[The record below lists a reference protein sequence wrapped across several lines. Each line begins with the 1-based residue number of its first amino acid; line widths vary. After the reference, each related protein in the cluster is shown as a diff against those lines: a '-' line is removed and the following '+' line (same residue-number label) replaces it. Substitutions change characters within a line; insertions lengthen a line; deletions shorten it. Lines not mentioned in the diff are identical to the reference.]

1 MDPTDPMSPGAGGSR
16 LRDVGRTVTSEAAG
30 HIDRLK
36 KSERTKA
43 VVDKT
48 VDWTAQAL
56 EDPSATAERLK
67 EQAKRLWQEDEKVV
81 AVRERTKEMLNNA
94 LHDEEKMQKVRRRP
108 PRTRERST
116 RRACPT
122 VAKPFSFRVRPSP
135 DARDARL
142 RARTRG
148 TRARTRHRPTRPE
161 PFVATRP
168 IAAVPLLRERPT
180 DVRFDHHP
188 VARSP
193 LPRDLFVRDRDPA
206 QARGVSSRVFGIVER
221 LASKNNSKVSETF
234 GVAAHKLKGLVAS
247 ETDNEALLANGKEVA
262 VDAWRALRD
271 GVSGD
276 GGALGDIRTTT
287 SRIMHRLKDVM
298 KQLQE
303 DKMEAEKRR
312 EAQIAHA
319 DAAEAEAFSR
329 AKNAGADDESAAAAA
344 AAARELT
351 GHVTFTTGPDGK
363 LVCSTSEAEGD
374 DARLGKLA
382 REGKSVWEEV
392 RADEKV
398 QRLIREEIAPGFENL
413 IRASVEVICDLM
425 STLEL
430 PRVDGIYDSPLGSVC
445 YHVDDLAFSEFV
457 VAKDGL
463 RVANQT
469 GENGERAGFGSTVS
483 IEGIRTKM
491 RDIKFAY
498 CEHPK
503 NWGVVD
509 GEGLCTVKVDG
520 ARVGI
525 SYDIVVNTPEL
536 MRLVNQS
543 VELSKDEAR
552 VGALREKVKAKFA
565 RGSNPGGSL
574 RDGDDRDAAENPAS
588 RRASIDSFH
597 SAGSAEA
604 SSPSPARATPA
615 ARAAHADADAALDAA
630 FGGGVFGG
638 DGEEDDDD
646 DEFEAADNENDAGG
660 GWGWGVDAF
669 WGGSSPSR
677 EDAVAAAARVEELSV
692 PLTAAQKE
700 KLERHR
706 AMLRELLGEEF
717 VVTEPVV
724 ELRVHATSIHV
735 GQLDVEIGGTSAAWL
750 YNMIAL
756 VLTQQLRG
764 TIEERIN
771 NLTVRQLG
779 KLSGTVEA
787 YSAGLIKVTVV
798 RDHDSDEE
806 EPEQSML
813 GSWVSGGGLG
823 KLRRDCGEWGRG
835 WQCSHWEPGGVIRR
849 TPSARGEIMKADGS
863 RELAPMDAMEAL
875 ALQTR
880 EEEEHSSEEE
890 DGGLSGAAAG
900 SVF

>member
-1 MDPTDPMSPGAGGSR
+1 M
-16 LRDVGRTVTSEAAG
+16 
-30 HIDRLK
+30 
-36 KSERTKA
+36 
-43 VVDKT
+43 
-48 VDWTAQAL
+48 
-56 EDPSATAERLK
+56 
-67 EQAKRLWQEDEKVV
+67 
-81 AVRERTKEMLNNA
+81 
-94 LHDEEKMQKVRRRP
+94 
-108 PRTRERST
+108 
-116 RRACPT
+116 
-122 VAKPFSFRVRPSP
+122 
-135 DARDARL
+135 
-142 RARTRG
+142 
-148 TRARTRHRPTRPE
+148 
-161 PFVATRP
+161 
-168 IAAVPLLRERPT
+168 
-180 DVRFDHHP
+180 
-188 VARSP
+188 
-193 LPRDLFVRDRDPA
+193 
-206 QARGVSSRVFGIVER
+206 FGLVER
-221 LASKNNSKVSETF
+221 LASKSSGKVSETF
-234 GVAAHKLKGLVAS
+234 GVAAHRLKGLVAS
-247 ETDNEALLANGKEVA
+247 ERDNEALLENSKEVA
-262 VDAWRALRD
+262 RDVWQSLRE
-271 GVSGD
+271 GVSAE

-287 SRIMHRLKDVM
+287 TRIMHRLRDVM
-298 KQLQE
+298 KRLQE
-303 DKMEAEKRR
+303 DKLAAEKRR
-312 EAQIAHA
+312 EAQMAHA

-329 AKNAGADDESAAAAA
+329 AKKAGADDESAAAAA
-344 AAARELT
+344 AAARELS

-363 LVCSTSEAEGD
+363 LVVSTEAEGD
-374 DARLGKLA
+374 DARLGRLA
-382 REGKSVWEEV
+382 KEGKSVWDDV

-398 QRLIREEIAPGFENL
+398 QKLIREDIAPGFESL

-469 GENGERAGFGSTVS
+469 GEDGERAGFGSTVS
-483 IEGIRTKM
+483 VEGIRTKM
-491 RDIKFAY
+491 RDIRFAY

-525 SYDIVVNTPEL
+525 SYDVVVNTPEL
-536 MRLVNQS
+536 MRLVNKS

-552 VGALREKVKAKFA
+552 VGALREKVKERFA
-565 RGSNPGGSL
+565 RPS
-574 RDGDDRDAAENPAS
+574 DGDGRGAASNPAS

-597 SAGSAEA
+597 SAGSVENAEPA
-604 SSPSPARATPA
+604 SASRPA

-630 FGGGVFGG
+630 FGGGVFGSG
-638 DGEEDDDD
+638 GEADDDSREAEE
-646 DEFEAADNENDAGG
+646 DEFELAEDEGG
-660 GWGWGVDAF
+660 SWGWGVDAL
-669 WGGSSPSR
+669 WGGSSASPAAHD
-677 EDAVAAAARVEELSV
+677 DAVAAESRADEFSV
-692 PLTAAQKE
+692 PLTAEQKE

-724 ELRVHATSIHV
+724 ELRVHATSIAV

-764 TIEERIN
+764 TIEDRIN

-787 YSAGLIKVTVV
+787 FSAGLIKVAVV
-798 RDHDSDEE
+798 RDHDSDED

-835 WQCSHWEPGGVIRR
+835 WQCSHWEPGGVIKR
-849 TPSARGEIMKADGS
+849 TPSACGEIMQADGS
-863 RELAPMDAMEAL
+863 RVLAPADAMEAL
-875 ALQTR
+875 ALRTR
-880 EEEEHSSEEE
+880 TEEEYSSEEE

>member
-1 MDPTDPMSPGAGGSR
+1 M
-16 LRDVGRTVTSEAAG
+16 
-30 HIDRLK
+30 
-36 KSERTKA
+36 
-43 VVDKT
+43 
-48 VDWTAQAL
+48 
-56 EDPSATAERLK
+56 
-67 EQAKRLWQEDEKVV
+67 
-81 AVRERTKEMLNNA
+81 
-94 LHDEEKMQKVRRRP
+94 
-108 PRTRERST
+108 
-116 RRACPT
+116 
-122 VAKPFSFRVRPSP
+122 
-135 DARDARL
+135 
-142 RARTRG
+142 
-148 TRARTRHRPTRPE
+148 
-161 PFVATRP
+161 
-168 IAAVPLLRERPT
+168 
-180 DVRFDHHP
+180 
-188 VARSP
+188 
-193 LPRDLFVRDRDPA
+193 
-206 QARGVSSRVFGIVER
+206 FGLVER
-221 LASKNNSKVSETF
+221 LASKSSGKVSETF
-234 GVAAHKLKGLVAS
+234 GVAAHRLKGLVAS
-247 ETDNEALLANGKEVA
+247 ERDNEALLENSKEVA
-262 VDAWRALRD
+262 RDVWQSLRE
-271 GVSGD
+271 GVSAE

-287 SRIMHRLKDVM
+287 TRIMHRLRDVM
-298 KQLQE
+298 KRLQE
-303 DKMEAEKRR
+303 DKLAAEKRR
-312 EAQIAHA
+312 EAQMAHA

-329 AKNAGADDESAAAAA
+329 AKKAGADDESAAAAA
-344 AAARELT
+344 AAARELS

-363 LVCSTSEAEGD
+363 LVVSTEAEGD
-374 DARLGKLA
+374 DARLGRLA
-382 REGKSVWEEV
+382 KEGKSVWDDV

-398 QRLIREEIAPGFENL
+398 QKLIREDIAPGFESL

-469 GENGERAGFGSTVS
+469 GEDGERAGFGSTVS
-483 IEGIRTKM
+483 VEGIRTKM
-491 RDIKFAY
+491 RDIRFAY

-525 SYDIVVNTPEL
+525 SYDVVVNTPEL
-536 MRLVNQS
+536 MRLVNKS

-552 VGALREKVKAKFA
+552 VGALREKVKARFA
-565 RGSNPGGSL
+565 RPS
-574 RDGDDRDAAENPAS
+574 DGDGRGAASNPAS

-597 SAGSAEA
+597 SAGSVENAEPA
-604 SSPSPARATPA
+604 SASRPA

-630 FGGGVFGG
+630 FGGGVFGSG
-638 DGEEDDDD
+638 GEADDDSREAEE
-646 DEFEAADNENDAGG
+646 DEFELAEDEGG
-660 GWGWGVDAF
+660 SWGWGVDAL
-669 WGGSSPSR
+669 WGGSSASPAAHD
-677 EDAVAAAARVEELSV
+677 DAVAAESRADEFSV
-692 PLTAAQKE
+692 PLTAEQKE

-724 ELRVHATSIHV
+724 ELRVHATSIAV

-764 TIEERIN
+764 TIEDRIN

-787 YSAGLIKVTVV
+787 FSAGLIKVAVV
-798 RDHDSDEE
+798 RDHDSDED

-835 WQCSHWEPGGVIRR
+835 WQCSHWEPGGVIKR
-849 TPSARGEIMKADGS
+849 TPSACGEIMQADGS
-863 RELAPMDAMEAL
+863 RVLAPADAMEAL
-875 ALQTR
+875 ALRTR
-880 EEEEHSSEEE
+880 TEEEYSSEEE
-890 DGGLSGAAAG
+890 DGGLSGAAAS

>member
-1 MDPTDPMSPGAGGSR
+1 M
-16 LRDVGRTVTSEAAG
+16 
-30 HIDRLK
+30 
-36 KSERTKA
+36 
-43 VVDKT
+43 
-48 VDWTAQAL
+48 
-56 EDPSATAERLK
+56 
-67 EQAKRLWQEDEKVV
+67 
-81 AVRERTKEMLNNA
+81 
-94 LHDEEKMQKVRRRP
+94 
-108 PRTRERST
+108 
-116 RRACPT
+116 
-122 VAKPFSFRVRPSP
+122 
-135 DARDARL
+135 
-142 RARTRG
+142 
-148 TRARTRHRPTRPE
+148 
-161 PFVATRP
+161 
-168 IAAVPLLRERPT
+168 
-180 DVRFDHHP
+180 
-188 VARSP
+188 
-193 LPRDLFVRDRDPA
+193 
-206 QARGVSSRVFGIVER
+206 FGLVER
-221 LASKNNSKVSETF
+221 LASKNSGKVSETF
-234 GVAAHKLKGLVAS
+234 GVAAHRLKGLVAS
-247 ETDNEALLANGKEVA
+247 ETDNEALLENGAEVA
-262 VDAWRALRD
+262 RDAWRALRD
-271 GVSGD
+271 GVSKDG
-276 GGALGDIRTTT
+276 GGALGDIRATTT
-287 SRIMHRLKDVM
+287 RIMHRLRDVM

-303 DKMEAEKRR
+303 DKVAAEKRR
-312 EAQIAHA
+312 EAQMAHA

-363 LVCSTSEAEGD
+363 LVVSTEAEGD
-374 DARLGKLA
+374 DARLGRLA

-398 QRLIREEIAPGFENL
+398 QKLIREEIAPGFESL

-552 VGALREKVKAKFA
+552 VGALREKVKARFA
-565 RGSNPGGSL
+565 AGKGG
-574 RDGDDRDAAENPAS
+574 DGGDGRDAASNPAS

-604 SSPSPARATPA
+604 VEPVLPAEKHRKRPA
-615 ARAAHADADAALDAA
+615 GRAAHADADAALDAA
-630 FGGGVFGG
+630 FGGGIFGG
-638 DGEEDDDD
+638 GGEDDDD
-646 DEFEAADNENDAGG
+646 DDSRSREAEDDDFKPAEDEGG
-660 GWGWGVDAF
+660 SWGWGVDAL
-669 WGGSSPSR
+669 WGGTSPSQSSAR
-677 EDAVAAAARVEELSV
+677 EDAAATEARVEELSA
-692 PLTAAQKE
+692 PLTAEQKE

-706 AMLRELLGEEF
+706 AMLRELLGEAF
-717 VVTEPVV
+717 AVTEPVV
-724 ELRVHATSIHV
+724 ELRVHATSIAV

-787 YSAGLIKVTVV
+787 YSAGLIKVAVV
-798 RDHDSDEE
+798 RDRDSDEE

-835 WQCSHWEPGGVIRR
+835 WQCSHWEPGGIIKR

-863 RELAPMDAMEAL
+863 RELAPADAMEAL

-880 EEEEHSSEEE
+880 TEEEQSSGEE

>member
-1 MDPTDPMSPGAGGSR
+1 M
-16 LRDVGRTVTSEAAG
+16 TS
-30 HIDRLK
+30 
-36 KSERTKA
+36 S
-43 VVDKT
+43 
-48 VDWTAQAL
+48 
-56 EDPSATAERLK
+56 SAT
-67 EQAKRLWQEDEKVV
+67 
-81 AVRERTKEMLNNA
+81 
-94 LHDEEKMQKVRRRP
+94 
-108 PRTRERST
+108 
-116 RRACPT
+116 
-122 VAKPFSFRVRPSP
+122 
-135 DARDARL
+135 
-142 RARTRG
+142 
-148 TRARTRHRPTRPE
+148 
-161 PFVATRP
+161 
-168 IAAVPLLRERPT
+168 
-180 DVRFDHHP
+180 
-188 VARSP
+188 
-193 LPRDLFVRDRDPA
+193 A

-221 LASKNNSKVSETF
+221 LASKNNGKVSETF

-262 VDAWRALRD
+262 VDAWRALRE

-276 GGALGDIRTTT
+276 GGALGDIGTTT

-303 DKMEAEKRR
+303 DKVEAEKRR

-457 VAKDGL
+457 VKKDGL

-565 RGSNPGGSL
+565 RGSNPGGSG
-574 RDGDDRDAAENPAS
+574 DGNDRDAAENPAS

-604 SSPSPARATPA
+604 SPARATLA

-630 FGGGVFGG
+630 FGGGIFGG

-646 DEFEAADNENDAGG
+646 DDEFEAADHDNDTGG

-677 EDAVAAAARVEELSV
+677 EDAVAAAARAEELSV

-835 WQCSHWEPGGVIRR
+835 WQCSHWEPGGVIKR

-863 RELAPMDAMEAL
+863 RELAPIDAMEAL

-880 EEEEHSSEEE
+880 EEDEHSSEEE

>member
-1 MDPTDPMSPGAGGSR
+1 M
-16 LRDVGRTVTSEAAG
+16 
-30 HIDRLK
+30 
-36 KSERTKA
+36 
-43 VVDKT
+43 
-48 VDWTAQAL
+48 
-56 EDPSATAERLK
+56 
-67 EQAKRLWQEDEKVV
+67 
-81 AVRERTKEMLNNA
+81 
-94 LHDEEKMQKVRRRP
+94 
-108 PRTRERST
+108 
-116 RRACPT
+116 
-122 VAKPFSFRVRPSP
+122 
-135 DARDARL
+135 
-142 RARTRG
+142 
-148 TRARTRHRPTRPE
+148 
-161 PFVATRP
+161 
-168 IAAVPLLRERPT
+168 
-180 DVRFDHHP
+180 
-188 VARSP
+188 
-193 LPRDLFVRDRDPA
+193 
-206 QARGVSSRVFGIVER
+206 FGLVER
-221 LASKNNSKVSETF
+221 LASKGQGKVSETF
-234 GVAAHKLKGLVAS
+234 GSAAHRLKDLVAS
-247 ETDNEALLANGKEVA
+247 ETDNKALLENGKEVA
-262 VDAWRALRD
+262 QDVWRSLRE
-271 GVSGD
+271 GVGET
-276 GGALGDIRTTT
+276 GALGDIRETVT
-287 SRIMHRLKDVM
+287 RIMHRLKDVM

-303 DKMEAEKRR
+303 DKVEAEKRR

-329 AKNAGADDESAAAAA
+329 AKKAGADDETAAAAA

-363 LVCSTSEAEGD
+363 LVVSTEAEGD
-374 DARLGKLA
+374 DARLGRLA
-382 REGKSVWEEV
+382 REGRSVWEDV
-392 RADEKV
+392 RADDKV

-536 MRLVNQS
+536 MRLVNRS
-543 VELSKDEAR
+543 VELSKDEKR
-552 VGALREKVKAKFA
+552 VETLRDKVKAKFGGA
-565 RGSNPGGSL
+565 SGGSNSG
-574 RDGDDRDAAENPAS
+574 DGEFDESGNPAS

-597 SAGSAEA
+597 SAGSAETPTTGSAKKSA
-604 SSPSPARATPA
+604 SSKH
-615 ARAAHADADAALDAA
+615 AHADADAALDAA
-630 FGGGVFGG
+630 FGGGLFGVR
-638 DGEEDDDD
+638 DDDDSEDDDD
-646 DEFEAADNENDAGG
+646 FEAARENSNANDGSG
-660 GWGWGVDAF
+660 SWGWGVDAL
-669 WGGSSPSR
+669 WGGSSQTEPPPT
-677 EDAVAAAARVEELSV
+677 EDAVAAAARAEELSV
-692 PLTAAQKE
+692 PLTAVQKE

-717 VVTEPVV
+717 VVSEPVV
-724 ELRVHATSIHV
+724 ELRVHATSIAV

-779 KLSGTVEA
+779 RLSGTVEA

-798 RDHDSDEE
+798 RDGDSDED

-835 WQCSHWEPGGVIRR
+835 WQCSHWEPGGIIKR

-875 ALQTR
+875 ALQTKT
-880 EEEEHSSEEE
+880 EEEQSSEEE
-890 DGGLSGAAAG
+890 DGGLSGAAATQW
-900 SVF
+900 